1 MSTLPPCDRLTGLL
15 ILGHLSLRGQAV
27 LEAGQGNQHPAYQ
40 KLVSQPKPA
49 PPPKDRVCRKR
60 IGSNVGRGH
69 RQTVGEWF
77 QALAQHQSGKHRWS
91 LQGPNLECA
100 DCGLKLLHTKPRAQL
115 EARSKVPCGAKEKV
129 TFDGVHPT
137 HQLRLCK
144 QRFQCEMCGGL
155 VSATTPE
162 KLPEILRNSCSFY
175 RKFPPKQ
182 APKVQVQTTSLH
194 TFYVGSATGSQ
205 T

>member
-1 MSTLPPCDRLTGLL
+1 MLDGVTAKPWGSGSRPWLSTNRANTGGASKAPTSSAP
-15 ILGHLSLRGQAV
+15 IAV
-27 LEAGQGNQHPAYQ
+27 L
-40 KLVSQPKPA
+40 SS
-49 PPPKDRVCRKR
+49 
-60 IGSNVGRGH
+60 SN
-69 RQTVGEWF
+69 
-77 QALAQHQSGKHRWS
+77 
-91 LQGPNLECA
+91 
-100 DCGLKLLHTKPRAQL
+100 TKPRAQL

-162 KLPEILRNSCSFY
+162 KLPEILSNSCSFY